1 MARFLKVSTL
11 VAAIASFAVGQM
23 TATAHASPVTY
34 DLILQG
40 TTGGMVGGT
49 GFFTVDGPI
58 NSTGLE
64 TLTVSDGLNLSFT
77 IDGNTFAS
85 QPGGFAS
92 VTFANGALISIAY
105 AGTLDSWS
113 FSLVTGLLNYIY
125 TDLVDPT
132 HSTIGTVHGAIGDH
146 TGLGCSVAGCAPAL
160 RHWSRRD
167 GTACLVEEAEARS
180 GSRSRLNNYIY

>member
-1 MARFLKVSTL
+1 MAQFLKVFTL
-11 VAAIASFAVGQM
+11 VAAIASFAVGHM

-105 AGTLDSWS
+105 AGTLNSWS

-125 TDLVDPT
+125 TDLVDPS
-132 HSTIGTVHGAIGDH
+132 HSTIGTVTAQLETTQVSAAPLPAAVLLFA
-146 TGLGCSVAGCAPAL
+146 TGLGGMGLLGWL
-160 RHWSRRD
+160 RKRKSAAD
-167 GTACLVEEAEARS
+167 LAAA
-180 GSRSRLNNYIY
+180 